1 MLSTYFSKFVVKD
14 CFVFVRKI
22 RSISAEDTFVS
33 SFDAKKLFSSVPLEE
48 VIRISA
54 DMLYSLQKPSIKK
67 ENFTSLLRIATSE
80 VELSFNEIM
89 YSQVDGVAMGS
100 SLSPTLAN
108 TFMGYLEYKVIPN
121 LLNQTIYLNL
131 PNLIYLFY
139 FLKGGKIVTLFQQTQ
154 RFARSNTIY

>member
-1 MLSTYFSKFVVKD
+1 M
-14 CFVFVRKI
+14 
-22 RSISAEDTFVS
+22 S
-33 SFDAKKLFSSVPLEE
+33 SFDVKNLFSSVPLEE